1 MCPKLKEVKALEDY
15 KVLLIFR
22 NGEQRIYDMKELL
35 KYDFYKNIRDKEKF
49 QKVKVADGITIEWED
64 GEDVD
69 PCNLYINSKP
79 VREEDNESKK

>member
-15 KVLLIFR
+15 KVLLTFR

-49 QKVKVADGITIEWED
+49 QKVKVG
-64 GEDVD
+64 
-69 PCNLYINSKP
+69 S
-79 VREEDNESKK
+79 